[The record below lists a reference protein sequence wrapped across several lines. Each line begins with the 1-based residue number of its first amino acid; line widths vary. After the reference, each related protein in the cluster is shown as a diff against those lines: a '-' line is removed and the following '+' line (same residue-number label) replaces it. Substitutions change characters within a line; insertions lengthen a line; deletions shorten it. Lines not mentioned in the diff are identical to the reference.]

1 MADGAPIRVAVGFAA
16 AAPVSPGHRSGATA
30 WNAIASVGMIW
41 AMVSG
46 FGDMSSLLKQAQ
58 DMQKRMQDAQRSLGE
73 RILEG
78 SAGGGAVK
86 AYVNGNQELQAIK
99 IAKEVVD
106 PADVEALEDIVTAA
120 VKQALHAAKELRE
133 REMAKVTG
141 GLNLPGM
148 GF

>member
-1 MADGAPIRVAVGFAA
+1 MA
-16 AAPVSPGHRSGATA
+16 T
-30 WNAIASVGMIW
+30 
-41 AMVSG
+41 G

-58 DMQKRMQDAQRSLGE
+58 DMQRRMADAQRQLGE

-86 AYVNGNQELQAIK
+86 AYVNGNQELQAVNIQK
-99 IAKEVVD
+99 AAVD
-106 PADVEALEDIVTAA
+106 PSDVDTLEDLVTAA
-120 VKQALHAAKELRE
+120 VRQALQAAKELRE

>member
-1 MADGAPIRVAVGFAA
+1 MA
-16 AAPVSPGHRSGATA
+16 T
-30 WNAIASVGMIW
+30 
-41 AMVSG
+41 G

-58 DMQKRMQDAQRSLGE
+58 EMQRRMADTQRALGE

-99 IAKEVVD
+99 IQQAAVD
-106 PADVEALEDIVTAA
+106 PSDVETLEDLVTGA
-120 VKQALHAAKELRE
+120 VRQALQAAKELRD
-133 REMAKVTG
+133 REMGKVTG
-141 GLNLPGM
+141 GMNLPGM

>member
-1 MADGAPIRVAVGFAA
+1 MAA
-16 AAPVSPGHRSGATA
+16 AARTRHDPVMAT
-30 WNAIASVGMIW
+30 
-41 AMVSG
+41 G

-58 DMQKRMQDAQRSLGE
+58 EMQRRVQETQRSLEE

-86 AYVNGNQELQAIK
+86 VFVNGNQDLQAIK
-99 IAKEVVD
+99 IDKAAVD
-106 PADVEALEDIVTAA
+106 PADVEALEDLVTAA
-120 VKQALHAAKELRE
+120 VRQALAAAKALRE

-141 GLNLPGM
+141 GMNLPGM